1 MKNKTKNNQSG
12 REFFPSHIRFLFY
25 AFLFGMALFTLFR
38 LLLLFLNRGQ
48 SEGISLPVML
58 YALFNRGCLYDAA
71 INSYA
76 LLFPFLLFT
85 FGYFIP
91 PAKKFFYSAA
101 FVLVSLFY
109 VTAIALHSADIPYF
123 EYFNSRLTNGI
134 LSWTEDIGLMIKSRF
149 STPTYY
155 PFLGL
160 FLVVS
165 ILYVLLLKKTGN
177 KNIFVK
183 ANQKDPVYKK
193 IIYTA
198 LAGFLLFLGA
208 RGEFRKDIMPL
219 GVANSFFSNFSFSN
233 QLGLNPVYSFFSSF
247 KDKKVAY
254 LSDDE
259 AVKNV
264 QNYLRINP
272 KYESPVARDVTF
284 EKQSSKPNV
293 VIFLVESL
301 SAFKLKRY
309 GYEFN
314 TMPFLD
320 SLMNVSATFDNVYTD
335 GMHTHN
341 GLYSALYGLPSVLKN
356 KAMVSP
362 LTAGQK
368 HSGVSNVLHDNGYTC
383 TFFCT
388 GDKNFD
394 NMNGFF
400 SNNEFDEIVSYDN
413 YPVKGETM
421 EWGVHDGVLF
431 DYGLKKMDTLSAKGK
446 PFLSVFLTVSTH
458 EALTPPKDAGF
469 TPTAE
474 NDYDKLYQYTDYEFA
489 SFFKRAGKTGWFNN
503 TIFVIIGDHGQN
515 FDPTY
520 EISLSY
526 HHVPMI
532 FYSPSIIKPAAYN
545 KMGLQID
552 LFPTLMGYVSLPY
565 VNNTFGIDLNREDR
579 PFGFFAA
586 DTKIGCI
593 NDDYFLLIRS
603 NGPESLYKYKNKD
616 VSNYLNEKRALADS
630 MKTYVY
636 SMLQTY
642 SYMAVHKL
650 LPLPRK

>member
-1 MKNKTKNNQSG
+1 MS
-12 REFFPSHIRFLFY
+12 
-25 AFLFGMALFTLFR
+25 GMALFMIFR
-38 LLLLFLNRGQ
+38 LLLLFLNKGQ
-48 SEGISLPVML
+48 TEGISPSVIL
-58 YALFNRGCLYDAA
+58 YALFNRGSLYDAA
-71 INSYA
+71 VNSYA
-76 LLFPFLLFT
+76 LLLPFLFLT
-85 FGYFIP
+85 LGYFIP
-91 PAKKFFYSAA
+91 AAKRFFHYTA
-101 FVLVSLFY
+101 FVLAAAFY
-109 VTAIALHSADIPYF
+109 VSAIALHSADIPYF

-149 STPTYY
+149 STLTYY
-155 PFLGL
+155 PFIGL

-165 ILYVLLLKKTGN
+165 VLYVFLLKKIAG
-177 KNIFVK
+177 KNIFGNT
-183 ANQKDPVYKK
+183 ARIEPVYRK
-193 IIYTA
+193 IIYTV

-254 LSDDE
+254 LSDEE

-264 QNYLRINP
+264 QKNLNVNP
-272 KYESPVARDVTF
+272 KYESPIARDVKFDNPTT
-284 EKQSSKPNV
+284 KPNV

-301 SAFKLKRY
+301 SAYRLKRY

-320 SLMNVSATFDNVYTD
+320 SLMKVSATFDNVYTD

-388 GDKNFD
+388 GDRNFD

-400 SNNEFDEIVSYDN
+400 SNNEFDEIVSYEN
-413 YPVKGETM
+413 YPEKGETM

-431 DYGLKKMDTLSAKGK
+431 DYGLKKMDTLSSKGK

-474 NDYDKLYQYTDYEFA
+474 NDYDKLFQYTDYEFK
-489 SFFKRAGKTGWFNN
+489 SFFSRAGKTKWFGN
-503 TIFVIIGDHGQN
+503 TVFVIIGDHGQN

-532 FYSPSIIKPAAYN
+532 FYSPALIKPAAYE
-545 KMGLQID
+545 KIGLQID
-552 LFPTLMGYVSLPY
+552 LFPTLMGFMSLPY
-565 VNNTFGIDLNREDR
+565 TNNTFGIDLVKEDR
-579 PFGFFAA
+579 PFGFFSA

-593 NDDYFLLIRS
+593 NNDFFLLIRS
-603 NGPESLYKYKNKD
+603 NGPESLYKYRNKD
-616 VSNYLNEKRALADS
+616 VSNYINDNRALADS

-636 SMLQTY
+636 SILQTY

-650 LPLPRK
+650 LPLPGK